1 MLIRAMDL
9 AEAGDVDDLVRTAFL
24 TAVVSDGSEQDLI
37 RRLRASS
44 GYLPDLE
51 LVACEDDRII
61 GHVLATRI
69 TVDADAGPLDALE
82 IAPLCVALEHRRRG
96 VGASLVEAVL
106 ERGREAGF
114 PAMFLVGDHRYYGRF
129 GFRPVAELG
138 LRNAG
143 PVPDDVVLGVELT
156 PGALDGVSGA
166 VALV

>member
-1 MLIRAMDL
+1 MLIRPMEIT
-9 AEAGDVDDLVRTAFL
+9 EAGDVDDLVRTAFL
-24 TAVVSDGSEQDLI
+24 TAAVSDGSEQDLVK
-37 RRLRASS
+37 RLRASA
-44 GYLPDLE
+44 GYLPELE
-51 LVACEDDRII
+51 FVACQGDRII

-69 TVDADAGPLDALE
+69 TVDADSGPLDALE

-143 PVPDDVVLGVELT
+143 PVPDDVVLGVELIS
-156 PGALDGVSGA
+156 GALDGVGGS
-166 VALV
+166 VTLV